1 MTRTTYDRSVRP
13 AGMIVVAA
21 TLMAIGL
28 VMVASATA
36 SLDRSLFAS
45 PLLRT
50 AFGRQALFVIVGFAA
65 MFVTSRITPFI
76 LASPAVSRRVTQVL
90 CAVTLLCLVGALLP
104 GLSEAHRGSQRWL
117 SIELGGMELGFQPS
131 EFAKLTL
138 VAMLAWILAGHGA
151 NPRSLRACFLP
162 GAVVI
167 GAYVLLVGKEDFG
180 TAALLA
186 AVGGAM
192 LLVAGCRLRHLALLI
207 GAGTCAMTALLY
219 AAPYRLA
226 RITAYMDFWADP
238 QGNGYQPLQSL
249 TTIASGGWFGTGL
262 GSGVQKYGYLPESHS
277 DFVFAVICEEMGLF
291 GAALVIALY
300 GVLVWLGLRTMLAAP
315 SRFERILA
323 FGLTATFGLQAVM
336 NIAVVTVVTPT
347 TGISL
352 PLISAGGSGVLT
364 FCLAAGVLAAVAIRG
379 RAREAAPAGVHAA
392 PPWEE
397 SPVWTREAAQW

>member
-1 MTRTTYDRSVRP
+1 VQP
-13 AGMIVVAA
+13 AGLIVVVAA
-21 TLMAIGL
+21 LMAIGL
-28 VMVASATA
+28 VMVASTTA

-45 PLLRT
+45 PMLRT
-50 AFGRQALFVIVGFAA
+50 AFGRQTLFVIVGFAA
-65 MFVTSRITPFI
+65 MLATSRVAPFI
-76 LASPAVSRRVTQVL
+76 LASPVLSRRVTKVL
-90 CAVTLLCLVGALLP
+90 FAATLLCLVGALLP
-104 GLSEAHRGSQRWL
+104 GLSDAHRGSQRWL
-117 SIELGGMELGFQPS
+117 SIEVGGMELGFQPS

-138 VAMLAWILAGHGA
+138 VAMLAWIIAGQGA

-162 GAVVI
+162 GAVAI
-167 GAYVLLVGKEDFG
+167 GACVLLIGKEDFG
-180 TAALLA
+180 TGALLA

-192 LLVAGCRLRHLALLI
+192 LLAGGCRLRHLTLLI
-207 GAGTCAMTALLY
+207 GVGTCAMTALLF
-219 AAPYRLA
+219 AAPYRVA

-277 DFVFAVICEEMGLF
+277 DFVFAVICEEMGLL

-300 GVLVWLGLRTMLAAP
+300 GFLVWLGVRTMLAAP
-315 SRFERILA
+315 SRFERMLA

-364 FCLAAGVLAAVAIRG
+364 FCLNAGVLAAVAIRG
-379 RAREAAPAGVHAA
+379 RVREAMSTGVRAA
-392 PPWEE
+392 HPWED
-397 SPVWTREAAQW
+397 SPVWTREAAPW